1 VKLTSEIEKRAHYV
15 EGQGD
20 GIYMVLIRMDEII
33 AAVAAFNRSKKPKK
47 RPRKR
52 KRTAPSTKPSAASS

>member
-1 VKLTSEIEKRAHYV
+1 MSKTLTEEISGRAHYV

-33 AAVAAFNRSKKPKK
+33 AAVRAFRRKKK
-47 RPRKR
+47 RK
-52 KRTAPSTKPSAASS
+52 

>member
-1 VKLTSEIEKRAHYV
+1 MRPTLTNEIKLRAHQF

-33 AAVAAFNRSKKPKK
+33 AAVKAFRRRNKK
-47 RPRKR
+47 RRRPAVTNGERA
-52 KRTAPSTKPSAASS
+52 T